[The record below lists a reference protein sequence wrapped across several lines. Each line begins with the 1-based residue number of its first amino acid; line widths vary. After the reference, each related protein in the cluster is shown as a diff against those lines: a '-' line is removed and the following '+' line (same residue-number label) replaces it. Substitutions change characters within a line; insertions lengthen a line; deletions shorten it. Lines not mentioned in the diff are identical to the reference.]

1 MHVVVPPWYH
11 SRGVDGLLRALREER
26 GAIKHD
32 LDTRMD
38 WENFSQSVGWE
49 KIFVSSVASEANQPC
64 VGKSISQIA
73 AERGHADPADAAFD
87 LLVEEQLA
95 VGMISFGLDEAD
107 ITAIMRH
114 PAVSFITDGLMSGR
128 PHPRAYATYPRILG
142 RYVREQGVLS
152 LEEAVRKM
160 TSLPARKIRL
170 RNKGVIAEGYDADL
184 VVFDPDTVIDK
195 NSYDDPRVHPAGI
208 RHVLVNGVFVVE
220 DAALTGARPGR
231 VIRD

>member
-1 MHVVVPPWYH
+1 
-11 SRGVDGLLRALREER
+11 
-26 GAIKHD
+26 
-32 LDTRMD
+32 
-38 WENFSQSVGWE
+38 
-49 KIFVSSVASEANQPC
+49 
-64 VGKSISQIA
+64 
-73 AERGHADPADAAFD
+73 
-87 LLVEEQLA
+87 
-95 VGMISFGLDEAD
+95 
-107 ITAIMRH
+107 MRH

-208 RHVLVNGVFVVE
+208 AHVLVNGVFVVE

-231 VIRD
+231 VIRDEPPRKGNGPVPWEARLTGGAIRREPRRGRPQRGAHKERLPVRNAGQP

>member
-1 MHVVVPPWYH
+1 
-11 SRGVDGLLRALREER
+11 
-26 GAIKHD
+26 
-32 LDTRMD
+32 
-38 WENFSQSVGWE
+38 
-49 KIFVSSVASEANQPC
+49 
-64 VGKSISQIA
+64 
-73 AERGHADPADAAFD
+73 
-87 LLVEEQLA
+87 
-95 VGMISFGLDEAD
+95 MISFGLDEAD

-184 VVFDPDTVIDK
+184 VV
-195 NSYDDPRVHPAGI
+195 AGI
-208 RHVLVNGVFVVE
+208 AHVLVNGVFVVE

>member
-1 MHVVVPPWYH
+1 
-11 SRGVDGLLRALREER
+11 
-26 GAIKHD
+26 
-32 LDTRMD
+32 
-38 WENFSQSVGWE
+38 
-49 KIFVSSVASEANQPC
+49 
-64 VGKSISQIA
+64 
-73 AERGHADPADAAFD
+73 
-87 LLVEEQLA
+87 
-95 VGMISFGLDEAD
+95 MISFGLDEAD

-208 RHVLVNGVFVVE
+208 Q
-220 DAALTGARPGR
+220 ACARQRRVRGGGR
-231 VIRD
+231 RAHGRTAREGHQGLGRTHRTKSGCRTERGQP